1 MKNLLLKLTILGIIL
16 LNSSTAFATDPSNTG
31 EGGTIEDPG
40 APINTRIIWLVIA
53 GIAFAFY
60 YYSTQRKKQID

>member
-1 MKNLLLKLTILGIIL
+1 MKNFLLKLTIFGLIL
-16 LNSSTAFATDPSNTG
+16 LINFTSFATSPDNQG
-31 EGGTIEDPG
+31 EADTIEDPG
-40 APINTRIIWLVIA
+40 APINTRIIWLIIA